1 MKYPKVQKAEAI
13 SDCILRVIF
22 TNQDVREY
30 DITPLLDNPMFA
42 PLRQPGFFRSFNLEP
57 GGFGIV
63 WNDDVDLSEYELWKN
78 GTIAKPG
85 VGLSDGI

>member
-1 MKYPKVQKAEAI
+1 
-13 SDCILRVIF
+13 
-22 TNQDVREY
+22 
-30 DITPLLDNPMFA
+30 MFA